1 VRPETKG
8 GSEATVRV
16 AKADLV
22 PTEANLITAY
32 ATFREAVVACEEL
45 MATLNERPHRAT
57 RQPPAKMLAEERQH
71 LHTLL
76 AEPYAGALGETR
88 AAPEDQTIGLR
99 DVPYSTPPGHI
110 GQEVWVRMEEV
121 VVVGRDTGAAWSRS
135 SVTSSRRPAG
145 ATPVRSACGRWV
157 LGCRLTRTRSGNRG
171 PVAAP
176 DRMPTATYRCR
187 RAAPVPMHSD
197 SIDPAVHPSVDLRD
211 HASLIPFNRYFTR
224 HSS

>member
-1 VRPETKG
+1 
-8 GSEATVRV
+8 VRV

-57 RQPPAKMLAEERQH
+57 RRPPAKMLAEERQH
-71 LHTLL
+71 LHTLP

-121 VVVGRDTGAAWSRS
+121 VVVGRDTGGCLVEIIRHELSTPGWGGNAREVGMREVGPWVSAEEDSVRQSRTWSRLR
-135 SVTSSRRPAG
+135 TACRPRRIDA
-145 ATPVRSACGRWV
+145 SALPGFRC
-157 LGCRLTRTRSGNRG
+157 T
-171 PVAAP
+171 
-176 DRMPTATYRCR
+176 PTALIQQFIR
-187 RAAPVPMHSD
+187 RS
-197 SIDPAVHPSVDLRD
+197 
-211 HASLIPFNRYFTR
+211 T
-224 HSS
+224 